1 MTRRLLELFASPW
14 FLAGTVTMLAA
25 GGVASLLAA
34 SRLSRRRAELV
45 SPALAARSGLMP
57 SRAGAIGRPLLVAAA
72 ILGVGVALAR
82 PRWGFEKEEAH
93 RKGTDVVVV
102 LDTSA
107 SMRAADVTPSR
118 FVLARQAA
126 LSLLSRL
133 PEDRVALVACEG
145 DAQVLVPLTLDGAAA
160 ALFLEA
166 LEPGVGTIPG
176 TSLAAGIQAAAEL
189 FPAGPSG
196 SRQCVVIS
204 DGEDLEGG
212 VDDAAAK
219 AKKEGIV
226 VHTVLVG
233 AEKGAPVPEYDVA
246 GRMTGYKVDASGAP
260 VLSHA
265 NADLLR
271 KLAAGTGGSFSK
283 VSPGRTDLDGAAR
296 EIDRAAR
303 RPLDETVLTNRP
315 ERYQLPLAIGA
326 AAAALL
332 LVGWPAVRFHWPPR
346 RRTGTA
352 GAPVAAVVLLLAVL
366 LSLGPAPLF
375 AAGEPTQAP
384 APAPTP
390 AATPTFWQ
398 RFLSR
403 PPFTTAR
410 GEAKKGAKALEEK
423 NVEQAV
429 AHFSKQKELAPTTAT
444 ADFNLGTALSHAGK
458 TPEAVASLESA
469 RRAGSRDLAR
479 DAAYNEGKALYSG
492 GDWTG
497 SAAAFREALRL
508 APGDP
513 DASWNYELALR
524 RALEQQEKAQQK
536 KDQQKQNDQ
545 KDKQKGQDKNDKEK
559 SRDKDKEKKDPQA
572 QKNEEQQKQEQ
583 EKERQAKEDQEF
595 RSKANMSKEKADQL
609 LAAIANADR
618 DEQRRKLAEQRKQ
631 RRVARDW

>member
-1 MTRRLLELFASPW
+1 MTRRLLEPFASPW
-14 FLAGTVTMLAA
+14 FLAATLTLLAA
-25 GGVASLLAA
+25 GGAAFLLAA

-57 SRAGAIGRPLLVAAA
+57 SRAGAISRALLVAAA
-72 ILGVGVALAR
+72 ILGVGIALAR

-145 DAQVLVPLTLDGAAA
+145 DAQVLVPLTLDAAAA

-212 VDDAAAK
+212 VDDAALK

-246 GRMTGYKVDASGAP
+246 GRMTGYKIDASGAP

-271 KLAAGTGGSFSK
+271 KLAGATGGSFSK
-283 VSPGRTDLDGAAR
+283 VSPGRTDLDGAAG

-303 RPLDETVLTNRP
+303 RPLDEAVLTNRP

-332 LVGWPAVRFHWPPR
+332 LVGWPAIRFPWPLR
-346 RRTGTA
+346 RWKGTA
-352 GAPVAAVVLLLAVL
+352 GVPVAALVLVLAVL
-366 LSLGPAPLF
+366 LSLGPAPLL
-375 AAGEPTQAP
+375 AAGEPTP
-384 APAPTP
+384 APAPVRTS

-410 GEAKKGAKALEEK
+410 GEAKKGARALEEK

-429 AHFSKQKELAPTTAT
+429 AHFSKQKELAPATAT

-469 RRAGSRDLAR
+469 RKAGSRDLAR

-492 GDWTG
+492 GDWAG
-497 SAAAFREALRL
+497 SAAAFRKALRL

-524 RALEQQEKAQQK
+524 RAEEQQ
-536 KDQQKQNDQ
+536 
-545 KDKQKGQDKNDKEK
+545 QKGQDKQGKNDKEK
-559 SRDKDKEKKDPQA
+559 SKDKDKEKKDPQA

-618 DEQRRKLAEQRKQ
+618 DEQRRKMAEQRKQ
-631 RRVARDW
+631 RRVTRDW

>member
-1 MTRRLLELFASPW
+1 MTRRLLEPFASPW
-14 FLAGTVTMLAA
+14 FLAATLTLLAA
-25 GGVASLLAA
+25 GGVAFLLAA
-34 SRLSRRRAELV
+34 SRLSRRRVGLV

-57 SRAGAIGRPLLVAAA
+57 SRAGAISRALLVAAA
-72 ILGVGVALAR
+72 ILGVGIALAR

-145 DAQVLVPLTLDGAAA
+145 DAQVLVPLTLDAAAA

-271 KLAAGTGGSFSK
+271 KLAAATGGSFSK

-303 RPLDETVLTNRP
+303 RPLDEAVLTNRP
-315 ERYQLPLAIGA
+315 ERYQLPLAIGV

-332 LVGWPAVRFHWPPR
+332 LIGRPAIRFPWPLR
-346 RRTGTA
+346 RRKGTA
-352 GAPVAAVVLLLAVL
+352 VGPVAASVLMLAIA
-366 LSLGPAPLF
+366 LSSGPAPLF
-375 AAGEPTQAP
+375 AAGEPAP
-384 APAPTP
+384 APVTAPAS
-390 AATPTFWQ
+390 AATRTFWQ
-398 RFLSR
+398 RILSY

-410 GEAKKGAKALEEK
+410 GEAKKGARALEEK

-429 AHFSKQKELAPTTAT
+429 THFSKQKELAPATAT

-469 RRAGSRDLAR
+469 RKAGSRDVAR

-492 GDWTG
+492 GDWAG

-513 DASWNYELALR
+513 DTSWNYELALR
-524 RALEQQEKAQQK
+524 RAEEQKK
-536 KDQQKQNDQ
+536 KDQQKGQ
-545 KDKQKGQDKNDKEK
+545 DKQDKNDKEK
-559 SRDKDKEKKDPQA
+559 SKDKDKEKKDPQA

-618 DEQRRKLAEQRKQ
+618 DEQRRKMAEQRKQ
-631 RRVARDW
+631 RRVTRDW

>member
-1 MTRRLLELFASPW
+1 MTRRLLDLFSSPW
-14 FLAGTVTMLAA
+14 FLAATLAVVAA
-25 GGVASLLAA
+25 GGAALFLAA
-34 SRLSRRRAELV
+34 ARLSKRRSELV
-45 SPALAARSGLMP
+45 SPALALRSGLAT
-57 SRAGAIGRPLLVAAA
+57 SRAGAIGRGLLVAVA
-72 ILGVGVALAR
+72 ILGIGIALAR

-93 RKGTDVVVV
+93 RKGTDVVLV

-145 DAQVLVPLTLDGAAA
+145 DAQVLVPLTLDTAAA

-166 LEPGVGTIPG
+166 LEPGIGTLPG
-176 TSLAAGIQAAAEL
+176 TSLAAGIQSASEL

-212 VDDAAAK
+212 VDEAAAK

-233 AEKGAPVPEYDVA
+233 AEKGAPIPEYDVA
-246 GRMTGYKVDASGAP
+246 GRMSGYKLDSSGSP

-265 NADLLR
+265 NAEVLR
-271 KLAAGTGGSFSK
+271 KLAAATGGSFSK
-283 VSPGRTDLDGAAR
+283 VSPGRTDLEGAAR

-303 RPLDETVLTNRP
+303 RPLDEAVLTNRP
-315 ERYQLPLAIGA
+315 ERYQLPLAVGA
-326 AAAALL
+326 VAAALL
-332 LVGWPAVRFHWPPR
+332 LLGRPVIRFRRPSWLRRAAAAAPLAV
-346 RRTGTA
+346 
-352 GAPVAAVVLLLAVL
+352 VVSCLAVVLA
-366 LSLGPAPLF
+366 LGPAPLL
-375 AAGEPTQAP
+375 AAGEPGAAPTPTP
-384 APAPTP
+384 APAPP
-390 AATPTFWQ
+390 SLWQ
-398 RFLSR
+398 RILSR

-410 GEAKKGAKALEEK
+410 SEAKEGAKALEAK
-423 NVEQAV
+423 RVEDAV
-429 AHFSKQKELAPTTAT
+429 DHFSRQKELAPGA
-444 ADFNLGTALSHAGK
+444 AAGDYNLGTALSRAGK

-469 RRAGSRDLAR
+469 RKTGSRDLAR

-492 GDWTG
+492 GDWAG

-524 RALEQQEKAQQK
+524 RAEEQQK
-536 KDQQKQNDQ
+536 KDQQKQKDQDQ
-545 KDKQKGQDKNDKEK
+545 KDKKKDQDKGDKG
-559 SRDKDKEKKDPQA
+559 DKGKQDPQD
-572 QKNEEQQKQEQ
+572 QKNDEQKKQEQ
-583 EKERQAKEDQEF
+583 KAREDQEF
-595 RSKANMSKEKADQL
+595 KSKANMSREKADQL

-618 DEQRRKLAEQRKQ
+618 EEQRRKLAEQRKQ

>member
-1 MTRRLLELFASPW
+1 MTRRLLEPFASPW
-14 FLAGTVTMLAA
+14 FLAATLTLLAA
-25 GGVASLLAA
+25 GGAAFLLAA
-34 SRLSRRRAELV
+34 SRLSRRRTELV
-45 SPALAARSGLMP
+45 SPALAARSGLVS
-57 SRAGAIGRPLLVAAA
+57 SRAQTIARSLLVAAA
-72 ILGVGVALAR
+72 ILGVGIALAR

-145 DAQVLVPLTLDGAAA
+145 DAQVLVPLTLDAAAA

-246 GRMTGYKVDASGAP
+246 GRMTGYKVDAGGAP

-271 KLAAGTGGSFSK
+271 KLAAVTGGSFSK

-303 RPLDETVLTNRP
+303 RPLDEAVLTNRP
-315 ERYQLPLAIGA
+315 ERYQLPLAIGVV
-326 AAAALL
+326 AAALL
-332 LVGWPAVRFHWPPR
+332 LVGRPAIRFPWPLR
-346 RRTGTA
+346 RRKGSA
-352 GAPVAAVVLLLAVL
+352 VGPVAASVLMLAIA
-366 LSLGPAPLF
+366 LSSGPAPLF
-375 AAGEPTQAP
+375 AAGEPTPATAP
-384 APAPTP
+384 AS
-390 AATPTFWQ
+390 AATRTFWQ
-398 RFLSR
+398 RILSY

-410 GEAKKGAKALEEK
+410 GEAKKGARALEEK

-429 AHFSKQKELAPTTAT
+429 AHFSKQKELAPAAAT
-444 ADFNLGTALSHAGK
+444 ADFNLGTALSRAGK

-469 RRAGSRDLAR
+469 RKAGSRDLAR

-492 GDWTG
+492 GDWAG
-497 SAAAFREALRL
+497 SAAAFRKALRL

-524 RALEQQEKAQQK
+524 RAEEQKK
-536 KDQQKQNDQ
+536 KDQQKQNDE
-545 KDKQKGQDKNDKEK
+545 KDKQGKNDKEK
-559 SRDKDKEKKDPQA
+559 SKDKDKEKKDPQA

-618 DEQRRKLAEQRKQ
+618 EEQRRKMAEQRKQ
-631 RRVARDW
+631 RRVTRDW

>member
-1 MTRRLLELFASPW
+1 MTRRLLEPFASPW
-14 FLAGTVTMLAA
+14 FLAATLTLLAA
-25 GGVASLLAA
+25 GGAAFLLAA

-45 SPALAARSGLMP
+45 SPALAARSGLMR
-57 SRAGAIGRPLLVAAA
+57 SRAGAISRALLVAAA
-72 ILGVGVALAR
+72 ILGVGIALAR

-145 DAQVLVPLTLDGAAA
+145 DAQVLVPLTLDAAAA

-271 KLAAGTGGSFSK
+271 KLAAATGGSFSK

-303 RPLDETVLTNRP
+303 RPLDEAVLTNRP
-315 ERYQLPLAIGA
+315 ERYQLPLAIGVV
-326 AAAALL
+326 AAALL
-332 LVGWPAVRFHWPPR
+332 LVGRPAIRFPWPLR
-346 RRTGTA
+346 RRKGSA
-352 GAPVAAVVLLLAVL
+352 VGPVAASVLMLAIA
-366 LSLGPAPLF
+366 LSSGPAPLF
-375 AAGEPTQAP
+375 AAGEPTPATAP
-384 APAPTP
+384 AS
-390 AATPTFWQ
+390 AATRTFWQ
-398 RFLSR
+398 RILSY

-410 GEAKKGAKALEEK
+410 GEAKKGARALEEK

-429 AHFSKQKELAPTTAT
+429 AHFSKQKELAPAAAT
-444 ADFNLGTALSHAGK
+444 ADFNLGTALSRAGK
-458 TPEAVASLESA
+458 MPEAVASLESA
-469 RRAGSRDLAR
+469 RKAGSRDLAR

-492 GDWTG
+492 GDWAG
-497 SAAAFREALRL
+497 SAAAFRKALRL

-524 RALEQQEKAQQK
+524 RAEEQKK
-536 KDQQKQNDQ
+536 KDQQKQNDE
-545 KDKQKGQDKNDKEK
+545 KDKQGKNDKEK
-559 SRDKDKEKKDPQA
+559 SKDKDKEKKDPQA

-618 DEQRRKLAEQRKQ
+618 EEQRRKMAEQRKQ
-631 RRVARDW
+631 RRVTRDW